1 MTPSHVEVNRCDG
14 GCFHHS
20 QSCLPSKIQKKK
32 IPVSPKPFVCPF
44 SLTKQKKF
52 CQLAT

>member
-20 QSCLPSKIQKKK
+20 QSCLPSKVQKKK
-32 IPVSPKPFVCPF
+32 FPVSFQFYFMLQGWPKCGPCI
-44 SLTKQKKF
+44 KF
-52 CQLAT
+52 